1 MEKPVARLS
10 SKSTKEEMM
19 KAYNE
24 LLAKYQ
30 ERAANVPEKKAEI
43 KKSADTAVVER
54 ASTYTV
60 ETIIKGLADLNINL
74 GKGLTELARELT
86 VEASKLTEIREA
98 IAVETRA
105 LEELHDIRL
114 AADTLASLIQ
124 EHEQRK
130 AAFEEEMAVAE
141 ERSNNEMAAKRA
153 DWKKEQEAYNAAL
166 KENEGRLRKE
176 REREREEYE
185 YNLALTRKKDKDLY
199 EEQKANLEKAL
210 KEEKLKQEQE
220 LSAREATVAAQ
231 EAELAELRA
240 RVAAFPAE
248 LTAAVE
254 QAQREAALQA
264 ENRAKQAAQLWAKE
278 GEGDKRVAQLRIAA
292 LEETVTKQLEQI
304 EALTKKLNDANAQVQ
319 EIAIKA
325 IEGASNA
332 RALTSINEI
341 AMEQAKNIR
350 AKS

>member
-24 LLAKYQ
+24 LLTKFQ
-30 ERAANVPEKKAEI
+30 ERVANVSEKKAEI
-43 KKSADTAVVER
+43 KRSADTAVVEK

-60 ETIIKGLADLNINL
+60 ETIIKGLADLNLNV

-86 VEASKLTEIREA
+86 AEAGKLTDIREA
-98 IAVETRA
+98 IVVETRA

-130 AAFEEEMAVAE
+130 AAFEEEMAEIE
-141 ERSNNEMAAKRA
+141 EEFNNEMSAKRA
-153 DWKKEQEAYNAAL
+153 DWKKEQEAYNAGL
-166 KENEGRLRKE
+166 KDNEARLKKE

-185 YNLALTRKKDKDLY
+185 YNLALSRKKDKDLY
-199 EEQKANLEKAL
+199 EEQKATIEKAL
-210 KEEKLKQEQE
+210 REEKLEQERE

-231 EAELAELRA
+231 EADLTELRA
-240 RVAAFPAE
+240 RVAAFPVE
-248 LTAAVE
+248 LTEAVE
-254 QAQREAALQA
+254 RAQRETALQA
-264 ENRAKQAAQLWAKE
+264 ESRAKQEAQLWAKE
-278 GEGDKRVAQLRIAA
+278 VEGDKRVAQLRITA
-292 LEETVTKQLEQI
+292 LEETVKKQLEQI
-304 EALTKKLNDANAQVQ
+304 EALTKKLNDANTQVQ
-319 EIAIKA
+319 EIAIRA

-332 RALTSINEI
+332 RALSSINEI

>member
-24 LLAKYQ
+24 LLTKFQ
-30 ERAANVPEKKAEI
+30 ERVANLSEKKAEI
-43 KKSADTAVVER
+43 KRSTDTAVVEK

-60 ETIIKGLADLNINL
+60 ETIIKGLADLNLNV

-86 VEASKLTEIREA
+86 AEAGKLTDIREA

-130 AAFEEEMAVAE
+130 AAFEEEMTETE
-141 ERSNNEMAAKRA
+141 EEFNNEMTAKRT

-166 KENEGRLRKE
+166 KDNEARLKKE

-185 YNLALTRKKDKDLY
+185 YNLALTRKKDRDLY
-199 EEQKANLEKAL
+199 EEQKAIMEKAL
-210 KEEKLKQEQE
+210 REEKLKQERE
-220 LSAREATVAAQ
+220 LSVREATVAAQ
-231 EAELAELRA
+231 EADLAELRA

-264 ENRAKQAAQLWAKE
+264 ESRAKQEAQLWAKE
-278 GEGDKRVAQLRIAA
+278 VEGDKRVAQLRITA
-292 LEETVTKQLEQI
+292 LEETVKKQLEQI
-304 EALTKKLNDANAQVQ
+304 ESLTKKLNDANTQVQ
-319 EIAIKA
+319 EIAIRA

-332 RALTSINEI
+332 RALSSINEI

>member
-1 MEKPVARLS
+1 
-10 SKSTKEEMM
+10 
-19 KAYNE
+19 
-24 LLAKYQ
+24 
-30 ERAANVPEKKAEI
+30 
-43 KKSADTAVVER
+43 
-54 ASTYTV
+54 
-60 ETIIKGLADLNINL
+60 
-74 GKGLTELARELT
+74 
-86 VEASKLTEIREA
+86 
-98 IAVETRA
+98 

-130 AAFEEEMAVAE
+130 AAFEEEMTETE
-141 ERSNNEMAAKRA
+141 EEFNNEMTAKRT

-166 KENEGRLRKE
+166 KDNEARLKKE

-199 EEQKANLEKAL
+199 EEQKAIMEKAL
-210 KEEKLKQEQE
+210 REEKLKQERE
-220 LSAREATVAAQ
+220 LSVREATVAAQ
-231 EAELAELRA
+231 EADLAELRA

-264 ENRAKQAAQLWAKE
+264 ESRAKQEAQLWAKE
-278 GEGDKRVAQLRIAA
+278 VEGDKRVAQLRITA
-292 LEETVTKQLEQI
+292 LEETVKKQLEQI
-304 EALTKKLNDANAQVQ
+304 ESLTKKLNDANTQVQ
-319 EIAIKA
+319 EIAIRA

-332 RALTSINEI
+332 RALSSINEI

>member
-24 LLAKYQ
+24 LLTKFQ
-30 ERAANVPEKKAEI
+30 ERVANLSEKKAEI
-43 KKSADTAVVER
+43 KRSTDTAVVEK

-60 ETIIKGLADLNINL
+60 ETIIKGLADLNLNV

-86 VEASKLTEIREA
+86 AEAGKLTDIREA

-130 AAFEEEMAVAE
+130 AAFEEEMTETE
-141 ERSNNEMAAKRA
+141 EEFNNEMTAKRT

-166 KENEGRLRKE
+166 KDNEARLKKE

-199 EEQKANLEKAL
+199 EEQKAIMEKAL
-210 KEEKLKQEQE
+210 REEKLKQERE
-220 LSAREATVAAQ
+220 LSVREATVAAQ
-231 EAELAELRA
+231 EADLAELRA

-264 ENRAKQAAQLWAKE
+264 ESRAKQEAQLWAKE
-278 GEGDKRVAQLRIAA
+278 VEGDKRVAQLRITA
-292 LEETVTKQLEQI
+292 LEETVKKQLEQI
-304 EALTKKLNDANAQVQ
+304 ESLTKKLNDANTQVQ
-319 EIAIKA
+319 EIAIRA

-332 RALTSINEI
+332 RALSSINEI